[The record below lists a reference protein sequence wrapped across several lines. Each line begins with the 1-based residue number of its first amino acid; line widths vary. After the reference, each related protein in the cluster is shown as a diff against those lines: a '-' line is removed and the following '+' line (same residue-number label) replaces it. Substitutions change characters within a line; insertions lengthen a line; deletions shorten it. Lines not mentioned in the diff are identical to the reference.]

1 MGWKEILAWVIPIV
15 ASCIITTV
23 IGFLIKH
30 YLTKYFNKVE
40 ADRKAKQER
49 EDADR
54 QELEQYR
61 KEHEATELANLISG
75 AVKKA
80 NEPII
85 QKIDEIDAKLEQ
97 DREATITVIRAK
109 LKNLRD
115 QYKKQGY
122 ADAGDKA
129 TWNKLYDNYH
139 EMGGNFFKEFVDE
152 WKKEINDL
160 PYELDEEEED
170 NFPFFTNTIRP
181 IVTAKKAAVAAK
193 APAKKDKKEEKE
205 LIKK

>member
-1 MGWKEILAWVIPIV
+1 MNWNAILAWAIPIIV
-15 ASCIITTV
+15 SCIITTV

-30 YLTKYFNKVE
+30 YLTKYFNKIE
-40 ADRKAKQER
+40 AERKAKQEK

-54 QELEQYR
+54 QELERYR
-61 KEHEATELANLISG
+61 KEHEVAELTNLISG
-75 AVKKA
+75 AVQKA

-85 QKIDEIDAKLEQ
+85 KKIDEIDIKLEQ

-129 TWNKLYDNYH
+129 TWNKLYDNYQA
-139 EMGGNFFKEFVDE
+139 MGGNFFKEFVDE
-152 WKKEINDL
+152 WKKEINEL
-160 PYELDEEEED
+160 PYELDKED
-170 NFPFFTNTIRP
+170 EDFNFPHNGLLNNVTIAQP
-181 IVTAKKAAVAAK
+181 MMSELKPAATVKKSK
-193 APAKKDKKEEKE
+193 KE

>member
-1 MGWKEILAWVIPIV
+1 MGLKEILAWVIPIV

-30 YLTKYFNKVE
+30 YLTKYFNKIE
-40 ADRKAKQER
+40 AERKAKQER

-54 QELEQYR
+54 QELEHYR

-75 AVKKA
+75 AVQKA

-85 QKIDEIDAKLEQ
+85 KKIDEIDSKLEQ

-129 TWNKLYDNYH
+129 TWNKLYDNYQA
-139 EMGGNFFKEFVDE
+139 MGGNFFKEFVDE

-160 PYELDEEEED
+160 PYEEEEEEN
-170 NFPFFTNTIRP
+170 NFPLFTNTVRP
-181 IVTAKKAAVAAK
+181 IVTAKKALAAAK